1 MEQWGIE
8 LELGV
13 LLVVQ
18 MVGSTVF
25 AVFEI
30 ETARWRLVL
39 RWAIVAAGTLGLYT
53 WVGHWSL
60 LFPLLMAAMGT
71 TVHFLWCKKNGVHPL
86 HATPRKR
93 YYELRG
99 WEQRE

>member
-13 LLVVQ
+13 LLVMQ
-18 MVGSTVF
+18 IVGSTVF

-30 ETARWRLVL
+30 EAARWRLIL
-39 RWAIVAAGTLGLYT
+39 RWAVVAAGTLGLYA

-60 LFPLLMAAMGT
+60 LFPLVMAAMGV
-71 TVHFLWCKKNGVHPL
+71 TVHFVWCKKNGIHPL